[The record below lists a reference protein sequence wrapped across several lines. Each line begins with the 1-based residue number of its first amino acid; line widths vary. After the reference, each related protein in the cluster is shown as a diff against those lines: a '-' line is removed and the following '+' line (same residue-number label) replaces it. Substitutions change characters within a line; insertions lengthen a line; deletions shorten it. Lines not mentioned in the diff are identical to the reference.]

1 MPVCAATGA
10 SGDIGI
16 AAAGS
21 MGVIANAQRAAA
33 AISRKRFIWHFS
45 LGPRLRGTGKRP
57 CSPEVPSKATLTAVV
72 ADVPL

>member
-1 MPVCAATGA
+1 MGA

-21 MGVIANAQRAAA
+21 VGVIANAQRAAA
-33 AISRKRFIWHFS
+33 AISRKRIWHFS
-45 LGPRLRGTGKRP
+45 LGPRLRGTGQRP